1 MHTHTHTGLMAILPH
16 EPGLSSCHPSLSISI
31 YYGSVHPLRSDQNIS
46 ILFNTIQPCPYQTR
60 EMDVGEGRGV
70 EGKYV
75 IPWAVTG
82 ADFFVTGCSSCCR
95 PVLKTSTGP
104 QKLPFPPIFS
114 SLTDSWGKVRCSF
127 TSAVRYQYPCFLAEP
142 TNW

>member
-1 MHTHTHTGLMAILPH
+1 MAILPH

-75 IPWAVTG
+75 IP
-82 ADFFVTGCSSCCR
+82 
-95 PVLKTSTGP
+95 
-104 QKLPFPPIFS
+104 
-114 SLTDSWGKVRCSF
+114 
-127 TSAVRYQYPCFLAEP
+127 
-142 TNW
+142 